1 MLINVQYV
9 LWECVDVIVFE
20 SHLSSQVHVN
30 DHLVRDVVFHLCRSE
45 LFNLLDIAS
54 L

>member
-9 LWECVDVIVFE
+9 LWECVDVIALE

-30 DHLVRDVVFHLCRSE
+30 DHLVRGVVFHLCGSK
-45 LFNLLDIAS
+45 
-54 L
+54 